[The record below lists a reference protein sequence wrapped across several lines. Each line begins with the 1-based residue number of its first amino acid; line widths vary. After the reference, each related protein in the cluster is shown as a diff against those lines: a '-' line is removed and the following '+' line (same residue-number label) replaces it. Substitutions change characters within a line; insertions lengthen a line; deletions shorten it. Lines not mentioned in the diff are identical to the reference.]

1 MDLIIIKN
9 MLENY
14 SQKRSGFTMTEM
26 VVTVALIGTLLSFA
40 VPRYTSVAEEMQGE
54 RNIANMQTIREA
66 FFQHFYRMHQQK
78 GSVAHFPPQPRNE
91 DSTMDDLWS
100 SQPMDT
106 TSLYSLTP
114 NQLFSRGVVPKNSN
128 NNPFKYTTWKDT
140 IPTTGLIEYY
150 IKIEDIDIDSPT
162 YGKSFTY
169 SI

>member
-1 MDLIIIKN
+1 
-9 MLENY
+9 
-14 SQKRSGFTMTEM
+14 
-26 VVTVALIGTLLSFA
+26 
-40 VPRYTSVAEEMQGE
+40 
-54 RNIANMQTIREA
+54 
-66 FFQHFYRMHQQK
+66 
-78 GSVAHFPPQPRNE
+78 
-91 DSTMDDLWS
+91 MDDLWS
-100 SQPMDT
+100 SQLMDT